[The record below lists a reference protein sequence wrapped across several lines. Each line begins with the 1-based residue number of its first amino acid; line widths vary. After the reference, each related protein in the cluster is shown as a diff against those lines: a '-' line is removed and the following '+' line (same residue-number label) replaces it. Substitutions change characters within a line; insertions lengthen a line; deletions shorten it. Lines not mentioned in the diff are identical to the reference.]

1 MTKSIIKT
9 KGSVILLFAAF
20 VVPVLLAKVAL
31 DNDWFNRG
39 STNKGELL
47 YPVKDVNALLAA
59 QPKRWR
65 LLYALPS
72 DCDDACQNALYSMHQ
87 VWLALGKESDR
98 AEVAVLVTEQS
109 DKKTTT
115 QIATDKNIRTIST
128 TAEKIESTDLDSQ
141 GGEILLVDTLN
152 NAMLRYE
159 VYPDKQTAV
168 MASRDMLADLKK
180 LLKLSRIG

>member
-1 MTKSIIKT
+1 MTTSIIRK

-20 VVPVLLAKVAL
+20 IVPVLLAKVAL

-47 YPVKDVNALLAA
+47 YPVKDVNALLGE

-65 LLYALPS
+65 LLYTLPS
-72 DCDDACQNALYSMHQ
+72 QCDNACQNALYSMHQ

-109 DKKTTT
+109 DQTTTT
-115 QIATDKNIRTIST
+115 QIASEQNFHSIKT
-128 TAEKIESTDLDSQ
+128 TAEKIQSVALDTQ

-152 NAMLRYE
+152 NAMLRYD
-159 VYPDKQTAV
+159 VYEERQAAV